1 MKMEYEF
8 TLKFALGDPNAE
20 PEGVI
25 GALHEQGCDDALIG
39 IGKRGRI
46 ALDFS
51 READSAE
58 QAVSSAIADVRRAI
72 PGARFIEATPDF
84 VGVTDIAKILG
95 CSRQN
100 VTKILV
106 ASGSRFPDPVHE
118 GSAAIWHLESVL
130 TWLSEHQ
137 GRDFDARL
145 VEISRVTMR
154 CNHLRDAGKW
164 PRGAADPIRAAIA

>member
-1 MKMEYEF
+1 MEYEF
-8 TLKFALGDPNAE
+8 TLKFALSDPNAD
-20 PEGVI
+20 PEAVL
-25 GALHEQGCDDALIG
+25 GAIQEAGCEDALVG
-39 IGKRGRI
+39 IGKRGRV

-51 READSAE
+51 READTAE
-58 QAVSSAIADVRRAI
+58 QAVASAIADVRRAI

-100 VTKILV
+100 VTKILT

-130 TWLSEHQ
+130 TWLIEHR
-137 GRDFDARL
+137 GRDIDARL
-145 VEISRVTMR
+145 LEVSRVNMW
-154 CNHLRDAGKW
+154 CNHLRDELQCE
-164 PRGAADPIRAAIA
+164 REAAEPLRAAIA